1 MEYKKYPAQMLEVAG
16 ELSLAP
22 AKFENPAKG
31 TFTGLFKLKITAA
44 ILSPG
49 KITVLVN
56 CCLNFF

>member
-1 MEYKKYPAQMLEVAG
+1 MLEVAG